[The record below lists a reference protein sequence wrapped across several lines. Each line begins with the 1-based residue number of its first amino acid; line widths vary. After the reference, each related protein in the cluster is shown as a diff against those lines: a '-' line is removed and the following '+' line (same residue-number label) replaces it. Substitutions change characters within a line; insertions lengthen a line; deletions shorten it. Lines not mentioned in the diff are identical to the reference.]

1 MFKYIV
7 YATPMF
13 LTYLFFKGGMRAN
26 SEFMTFFCGTQARE
40 AWSSG
45 RFLLTKVQLYYQ
57 FCHDGIADEE
67 SLASEMYVCGRKG
80 ECPVVDTLLCS
91 P

>member
-13 LTYLFFKGGMRAN
+13 LTYLFSRGGHAG
-26 SEFMTFFCGTQARE
+26 ELGVYDFFCGTQVSE